1 MAGAQSHSKR
11 PGENLLG
18 GYFKTHVMNVD
29 KDQDAAQR
37 PSGEKTAKKAEG
49 ISLLT
54 DGKDGDFNS
63 GFFVRRI

>member
-1 MAGAQSHSKR
+1 
-11 PGENLLG
+11 
-18 GYFKTHVMNVD
+18 MNVD

-37 PSGEKTAKKAEG
+37 PSGEKTGKKAEG

>member
-1 MAGAQSHSKR
+1 
-11 PGENLLG
+11 
-18 GYFKTHVMNVD
+18 MNVD

-63 GFFVRRI
+63 GFFEIGRAHV